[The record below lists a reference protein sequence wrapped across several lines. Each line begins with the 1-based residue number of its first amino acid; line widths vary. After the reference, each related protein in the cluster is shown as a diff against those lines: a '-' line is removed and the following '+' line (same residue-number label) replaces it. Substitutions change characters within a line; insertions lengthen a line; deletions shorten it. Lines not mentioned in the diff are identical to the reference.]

1 MQLVITL
8 PSHLEQWLR
17 EKFREEVSPEEIVL
31 AALQDAYEDDR
42 HGEDDA

>member
-17 EKFREEVSPEEIVL
+17 EKFREDVREPLNKSLETVW
-31 AALQDAYEDDR
+31 AA
-42 HGEDDA
+42 